1 MMGSAS
7 EDGPDEL
14 LVVESVLLL
23 HLQLLEQFV
32 EFVIGQ
38 LLSQVGHHISK
49 LLDCD
54 GGALGLEDGLHG
66 LDELVLRLWLL
77 VLAESG

>member
-1 MMGSAS
+1 MADDGSAG

-14 LVVESVLLL
+14 FVVEGVFLL

-38 LLSQVGHHISK
+38 FLSQVGHHISK
-49 LLDCD
+49 LFDCD
-54 GGALGLEDGLHG
+54 GGALRLENGLHG
-66 LDELVLRLWLL
+66 LDELILRFGFL
-77 VLAESG
+77 VLAG